1 MTVEPLSNNSGGA
14 RELRGRSAFK
24 AAPDAD
30 APVRGGEN
38 AGYAM
43 PAESNEALRRS
54 RLLIERLRR
63 AVAGR

>member
-1 MTVEPLSNNSGGA
+1 MTVEPWSKNNGGT
-14 RELRGRSAFK
+14 RELRGKSAYK

-30 APVRGGEN
+30 APARGGEN
-38 AGYAM
+38 AGYAA
-43 PAESNEALRRS
+43 PSESDEALRRS